1 MENKIYSDLIAAYP
15 TSEALLAFLTSKEGG
30 NLIVR
35 DNRTSPT
42 DPMVIILSKK
52 GVSDMTLPHVPY
64 FRSVIW
70 DTRANRPVCAA
81 PPRGLKCT
89 AEGLEGLGAFIAEEF
104 LDGVMLNMYWD
115 TNLNT
120 WRLASR
126 GNMDAQNTFYSRRPF
141 ATLFMEALMAQ
152 NLLLNELNRDYTY
165 SWVLQHPEE
174 RIVVSTPYGL
184 PRVRIVEMARFLEN
198 GVQLVA
204 REPGTFLPAKFRETL
219 PERHALAT
227 VEDVKERV
235 AAWGKRFGHQ
245 WQGLILKNVGAGEAP
260 KRWKIRT
267 DQYLLAREL
276 RGNVAKLP
284 FVWLERWS
292 DNKINQYL
300 RQYPEEEHAA
310 NSVIE
315 RFKACTQETFDLYQK
330 VYREKAFPL
339 KEAPQ
344 KYRKLLWEL
353 HQERSGAYFPKLREF
368 MNKQDTARKLWLVNY
383 EVRYATVEEDA
394 VNEPVVNAMAN
405 EDFPPLQ
412 ITRDLQVTRNLEEA
426 VGLAA
431 VAEQE
436 AAEVAEQDAV
446 KEQEA
451 AEQEAMG
458 AEDKDAADL

>member
-1 MENKIYSDLIAAYP
+1 MTSSMENNTYSNLIAAYP
-15 TSEALLAFLTSKEGG
+15 TSEALIAFLTSKEGG
-30 NLIVR
+30 SLIVR

-42 DPMVIILSKK
+42 DPMVIIHYKK
-52 GVSDMTLPHVPY
+52 GVSDMTLRHVPY
-64 FRSVIW
+64 FRSVVW

-89 AEGLEGLGAFIAEEF
+89 AEGPGAFIAEEF

-115 TNLNT
+115 PNVNI

-126 GNMDAQNTFYSRRPF
+126 SSMDAQNTFYSRRPF
-141 ATLFMEALMAQ
+141 GMLFMEALVAQ
-152 NLLLNELNRDYTY
+152 NLQLSELNRDYTY

-184 PRVRIVEMARFLEN
+184 PRVRIVEMSRFLEN
-198 GVQLVA
+198 GVQLVT
-204 REPGTFLPAKFRETL
+204 REPATFLPAKFRETL
-219 PERHALAT
+219 PERHALST

-260 KRWKIRT
+260 MRWKIRT

-292 DNKINQYL
+292 ENWINQYL

-315 RFKACTQETFDLYQK
+315 RFKACTQEAFDLYQK

-383 EVRYATVEEDA
+383 EVRYAKVEEDA
-394 VNEPVVNAMAN
+394 ENEQVVNAMAN

-412 ITRDLQVTRNLEEA
+412 VTRDVDQVTRDLEEA

-436 AAEVAEQDAV
+436 AAEVAEQDAA
-446 KEQEA
+446 K
-451 AEQEAMG
+451 EQEAMG